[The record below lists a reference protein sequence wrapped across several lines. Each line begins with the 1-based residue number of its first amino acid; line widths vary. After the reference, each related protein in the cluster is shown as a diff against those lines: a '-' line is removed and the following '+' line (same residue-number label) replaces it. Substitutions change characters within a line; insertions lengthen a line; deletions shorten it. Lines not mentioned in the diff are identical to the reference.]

1 MPPATPST
9 TVGQLAEA
17 SRCLEEL
24 DRALSDSRLRL
35 GGGLD
40 VRRVRTD
47 LVHLRESLAL
57 LTAAVAEGAEAP
69 PGSAR
74 IPRPGVVEV
83 PDTPYDP
90 AMWRDADDEG
100 IGCRHR

>member
-1 MPPATPST
+1 MPST
-9 TVGQLAEA
+9 APTPGPAPLAA
-17 SRCLEEL
+17 AGRCLEEL
-24 DRALSDSRLRL
+24 DRALRTAFPGTDDAD
-35 GGGLD
+35 LD

-57 LTAAVAEGAEAP
+57 LSAAAAGPV
-69 PGSAR
+69 PG
-74 IPRPGVVEV
+74 PRAMVDV

-90 AMWRDADDEG
+90 SMWRDADDEG